1 LQLRL
6 LKVVV
11 PAQSEGQVAKA
22 RSDIPKA
29 LSKGNRNCNRIS
41 YNNPLCFLCSF
52 VFSVFNEA
60 IKRRDFSF
68 RDND

>member
-41 YNNPLCFLCSF
+41 YKAGIGL
-52 VFSVFNEA
+52 
-60 IKRRDFSF
+60 D
-68 RDND
+68 